1 MFYTLI
7 PSWIGGVEKYF
18 WKSEKKKVLEKLEI
32 FLENL
37 EIFLEKLKPPASSL
51 IIATLHPWG
60 HSFPPQ
66 MDRCIVQIQNWPLHF
81 HFHRPGN

>member
-1 MFYTLI
+1 MSSL
-7 PSWIGGVEKYF
+7 IGGVGKYF
-18 WKSEKKKVLEKLEI
+18 WKSKKKILEKLEI

-66 MDRCIVQIQNWPLHF
+66 MDRCIVQIQNWPLHLHF
-81 HFHRPGN
+81 HFHRLGN